1 MMMGNNNMMM
11 NISGNQGMSMMNG
24 SGNNMMTMNRSGNSN
39 RMMNSSM
46 MLNSNQGHTTSHHQQ
61 PAMSHASDKFDF
73 VKEEMKRE
81 MSADDD
87 DASLSEPTQ
96 EEAVPI
102 HGVMCHYLPLIRAES
117 KSHKKALLYHKAMDE
132 MLMILNGRRP
142 TKEETAMAFELL
154 KSSFTSR
161 DDYHA
166 KKGGCKI
173 PVDDLLHSLEQVD
186 PFTTTHFIL
195 ILMLCPKGIF
205 NCEGAVS
212 VPKGKCKNDCCTLR
226 VLQHMSDAML
236 QSSVDHLSGL
246 NFVSMNA
253 GRSIC
258 ETTTTEWTSPE
269 GKTRSYT
276 HCNPPNDEE
285 AEQRSD
291 IANSAGHFL
300 KVCRVPS
307 LLGSFAGDGI
317 SKLKSLINRD
327 MFSVFAGVYS
337 PHGYTIEAF
346 APVYKTV
353 GGQMTGVFGRLM
365 GFCNA
370 YELLVYK
377 HVLPR
382 VAELKIQFDMPT
394 QSFEEAITANPALP
408 YAGNPLNPA
417 AVAVAEENRSA
428 PWGRDEEGDSIYH
441 KQLGEALRDKVEEE
455 YGHNENGK
463 LNYYVGIGTDGGEA
477 LRDKVEEE
485 YGRNESGKLN
495 YFVGLSEEYTS
506 LLHVALELHDLVGE
520 YSNLASLEGITFKG
534 NTAKKFKALSEK
546 YPDELLD
553 KLKEVHNKKKIDTVT
568 FEFNLN
574 LVTEAKKLGVAMRGA
589 TTPAPARRKFIRMD
603 PIPPNSLASEAVSID
618 KRFDGGKVKLQMHME
633 VKRIN
638 EHDVEGMGAGDMET
652 IMQYWNEAN
661 ERKFLKLE
669 VFSIV
674 NYRNVGPK
682 HG

>member
-1 MMMGNNNMMM
+1 MMM

-117 KSHKKALLYHKAMDE
+117 KSHKKALLYLKAMDE

-258 ETTTTEWTSPE
+258 ETTTTKWTSPE

-300 KVCRVPS
+300 KVCGVPS

-353 GGQMTGVFGRLM
+353 GGQMAGVFGRLM
-365 GFCNA
+365 VFCNA

-417 AVAVAEENRSA
+417 AVAVAEENKSV
-428 PWGRDEEGDSIYH
+428 PWGRNEEGDSIYH
-441 KQLGEALRDKVEEE
+441 KQLGEAFRD
-455 YGHNENGK
+455 NM
-463 LNYYVGIGTDGGEA
+463 
-477 LRDKVEEE
+477 EEE
-485 YGRNESGKLN
+485 YGRNESDKLNYYVDIGTLGGEALRDKKNEIHGYNEKGNSN
-495 YFVGLSEEYTS
+495 YFVGIGAVGS
-506 LLHVALELHDLVGE
+506 LHANLLRQMAAELHDLRGDFT
-520 YSNLASLEGITFKG
+520 NLVSLDGVFEDD
-534 NTAKKFKALSEK
+534 KKFKVLFDR

-553 KLKEVHNKKKIDTVT
+553 KLKEIHNKKMNDTVT
-568 FEFNLN
+568 FEFNLKDVLN
-574 LVTEAKKLGVAMRGA
+574 RKKEMGFEVTGHLNRGKKSIRIDPDEDILPDSLG
-589 TTPAPARRKFIRMD
+589 
-603 PIPPNSLASEAVSID
+603 SEAVSID
-618 KRFDGGKVKLQMHME
+618 ASNCGGGKLRLTKGME
-633 VKRIN
+633 VKCYN
-638 EHDVEGMGAGDMET
+638 GENVEGSD
-652 IMQYWNEAN
+652 QVFKVLPPLWNEAKAN
-661 ERKFLKLE
+661 RRLTLE
-669 VFSIV
+669 VFSYTC
-674 NYRNVGPK
+674 YRDVGPK
-682 HG
+682 